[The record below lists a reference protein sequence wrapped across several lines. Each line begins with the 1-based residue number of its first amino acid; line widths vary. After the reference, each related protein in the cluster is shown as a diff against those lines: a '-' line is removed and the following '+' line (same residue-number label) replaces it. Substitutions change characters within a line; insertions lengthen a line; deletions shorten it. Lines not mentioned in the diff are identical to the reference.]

1 MPTRTYQVNYDITA
15 NTIEAVSN
23 FEKLVPPIANVAAQA
38 RAAQEA
44 MSQIMEMSRAFKT
57 QFSNFNIKPTIKAF

>member
-44 MSQIMEMSRAFKT
+44 MSQIM
-57 QFSNFNIKPTIKAF
+57 

>member
-1 MPTRTYQVNYDITA
+1 MPTRTYQINYDITA
-15 NTIEAVSN
+15 NTIEAVAN

-57 QFSNFNIKPTIKAF
+57 